1 MREKI
6 RGNLF
11 ILLASVTGIQ
21 QCDAISSWEKI
32 KKKKRGNLGVF
43 RLTKHNKLTLGYD
56 GKQVRVSQRAT
67 GAPLQYAGPATDAH
81 AAVV

>member
-1 MREKI
+1 M
-6 RGNLF
+6 
-11 ILLASVTGIQ
+11 LLAAG
-21 QCDAISSWEKI
+21 EKN
-32 KKKKRGNLGVF
+32 KKGKKGNVGVF